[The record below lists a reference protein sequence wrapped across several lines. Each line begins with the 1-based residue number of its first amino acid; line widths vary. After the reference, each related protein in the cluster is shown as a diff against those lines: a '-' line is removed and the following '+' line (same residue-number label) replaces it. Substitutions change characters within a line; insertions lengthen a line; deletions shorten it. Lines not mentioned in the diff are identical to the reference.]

1 MTKEDKFI
9 KDLFEN
15 IHKDDPIKKKWIYK
29 FFEERRKDMTSN
41 LSLDEYCRIM
51 ERDEKLKQIID

>member
-15 IHKDDPIKKKWIYK
+15 IHKGDPIKKKWIYK